1 MKVHFTGR
9 HVEVS
14 DALRIL
20 ANERAQKLGHFLDD
34 IMDVHIVFTVEKH
47 RHMAEVT
54 LKTRHGNFVA
64 SAETDDMYVSLG
76 QAMDKLEN
84 QTHRHQDK
92 KNTKGGD
99 SVRKPAVAAEAEQ

>member
-14 DALRIL
+14 DALKIL
-20 ANERAQKLGHFLDD
+20 ANERTQKLGHYLDD
-34 IMDVHIVFTVEKH
+34 IMDVHVVFAVEKH
-47 RHMAEVT
+47 RHMSEVT
-54 LKTRHGNFVA
+54 LKTRHGSFVA

-76 QAMDKLEN
+76 QAMDKLES

-92 KNTKGGD
+92 KNSKGSD
-99 SVRKPAVAAEAEQ
+99 SVRKPAAVEAEQ